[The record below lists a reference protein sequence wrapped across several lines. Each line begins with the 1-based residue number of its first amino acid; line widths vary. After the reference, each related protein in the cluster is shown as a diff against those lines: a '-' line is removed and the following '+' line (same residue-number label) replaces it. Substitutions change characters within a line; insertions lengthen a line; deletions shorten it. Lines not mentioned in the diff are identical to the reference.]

1 MNKLTG
7 KELATKAKECVK
19 AQMGLTATCIE
30 CGYYNQ
36 VEDKQIPA
44 TNTFQRELLK
54 AAGYDFTSGR
64 QMLGE
69 EIKIN
74 ANGTIVLSPT
84 RAKQAGFEPGDE
96 LQIIHNPTNNSFT
109 LKKGSK

>member
-1 MNKLTG
+1 MAWRSTHT
-7 KELATKAKECVK
+7 KEGVAFESGVTTRTLGNTS
-19 AQMGLTATCIE
+19 L
-30 CGYYNQ
+30 
-36 VEDKQIPA
+36 
-44 TNTFQRELLK
+44 NTFQRELLK
-54 AAGYDFTSGR
+54 AVGYDFTSGR

>member
-7 KELATKAKECVK
+7 KELVTKAKECVK
-19 AQMGLTATCIE
+19 AQMGMTATCIE
-30 CGYYNQ
+30 CGYFNE
-36 VEDKQIPA
+36 VEGKQIPT

-54 AAGYDFTSGR
+54 AAGFDFTSGR
-64 QMLGE
+64 QMLGDE
-69 EIKIN
+69 VKIN

-84 RAKQAGFEPGDE
+84 RTKQARFEPGDE

-109 LKKGSK
+109 LKKVS